1 MISKN
6 TNLEVSGKTV
16 KVHYNTQVD
25 TITVC
30 SKHSYYQD
38 NFCWKVDCTGL
49 I

>member
-6 TNLEVSGKTV
+6 TNLDISGKAV

-30 SKHSYYQD
+30 SEHSYYQE
-38 NFCWKVDCTGL
+38 NFW
-49 I
+49 

>member
-16 KVHYNTQVD
+16 KVDYNTQVD

-30 SKHSYYQD
+30 SKYSYYQK
-38 NFCWKVDCTGL
+38 NVW
-49 I
+49 